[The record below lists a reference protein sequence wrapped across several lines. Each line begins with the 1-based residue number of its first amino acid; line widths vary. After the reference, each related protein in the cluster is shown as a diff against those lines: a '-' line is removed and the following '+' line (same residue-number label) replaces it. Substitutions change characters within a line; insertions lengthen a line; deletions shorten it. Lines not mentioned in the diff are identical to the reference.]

1 MKRLDTNGF
10 DITDDKPFKNGWN
23 VSFVL
28 IFGGE
33 GPESLAVYA
42 QCAKLIP
49 ASQWSAALIK
59 MTI

>member
-1 MKRLDTNGF
+1 VEEDMKRLDTNGF

-49 ASQWSAALIK
+49 ASR
-59 MTI
+59 